1 MFKKIIIASAIL
13 AVTGLLIFGAVT
25 RTLAKSGEESA
36 NAGLGSNG
44 RNSSEVNT
52 LSEGQGNERGS
63 NGGGNGGGNAQ
74 AGSYGTAG
82 LQVSDETHLLP
93 AASGELSEEEA
104 AALLYMRE
112 EEKLA
117 RDVYTAL
124 YEQWGVSVFQTI
136 ASSEQAHMDSIL
148 TLLERYG
155 LTDPASTQAGVFTN
169 PDLQALYT
177 QLVATGSLSLADAL
191 KVGGAIEEIDI
202 LDLDERLAMTD
213 NADIQQVFNSL
224 LKGSYNHLR
233 AFSTNLLNQVGETY
247 VPQYMTPEQYQEILA
262 SNSGNG
268 GGNGY
273 HGGRP

>member
-1 MFKKIIIASAIL
+1 MFKKILIASAIV
-13 AVTGLLIFGAVT
+13 AVTGLLVFGAVT

-36 NAGLGSNG
+36 SAGLGGNG
-44 RNSSEVNT
+44 RNTSEVST
-52 LSEGQGNERGS
+52 LSEGQGNGRA
-63 NGGGNGGGNAQ
+63 GNAGGNAQ

-82 LQVSDETHLLP
+82 LQASAETHLLP

-124 YEQWGVSVFQTI
+124 YEQWGASVFQTI

-148 TLLERYG
+148 TLLERYS

-177 QLVATGSLSLADAL
+177 QLVATGSQSLADAL

-202 LDLDERLAMTD
+202 LDLDERLAVTD

-247 VPQYMTPEQYQEILA
+247 VPQYMTAEQYQEILA
-262 SNSGNG
+262 SSGGNG
-268 GGNGY
+268 GANGY

>member
-36 NAGLGSNG
+36 NAGLGGNG

-52 LSEGQGNERGS
+52 LSEGQGNGR
-63 NGGGNGGGNAQ
+63 GGNGGGNAQ

-82 LQVSDETHLLP
+82 LQTSDETHLLP
-93 AASGELSEEEA
+93 AASDDLSEEEA
-104 AALLYMRE
+104 SALLYMRE

-124 YEQWGVSVFQTI
+124 YEQWGATVFQTI
-136 ASSEQAHMDSIL
+136 ASSEQTHMDSIL
-148 TLLERYG
+148 VLIERYG

-177 QLVATGSLSLADAL
+177 GLVTTGSQSLADAL

-202 LDLDERLAMTD
+202 LDLEERLAVTD

-224 LKGSYNHLR
+224 VNGSYNHLR
-233 AFSTNLLNQVGETY
+233 AFSNTLLNQVAETY
-247 VPQYMTPEQYQEILA
+247 MPQYMTVEQYQEIV
-262 SNSGNG
+262 SSGSGNG
-268 GGNGY
+268 GSGGY